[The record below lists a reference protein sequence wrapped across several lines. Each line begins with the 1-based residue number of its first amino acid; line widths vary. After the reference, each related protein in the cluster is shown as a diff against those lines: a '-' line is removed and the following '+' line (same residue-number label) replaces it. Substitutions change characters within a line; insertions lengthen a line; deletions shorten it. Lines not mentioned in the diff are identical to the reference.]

1 MSIIKNIFKVRVVT
15 SSLFPAMLGVDA
27 ITIYPFI
34 FIAVEKPD
42 DILLNHE
49 FLHIKQVE
57 MLGWFSFYLSYLM
70 YYWAGRLSGLDHD
83 EAYMDIPYERVAY
96 EQESNMTLVQ
106 ERVGRGIV

>member
-1 MSIIKNIFKVRVVT
+1 MKIRVIKDSFLPK
-15 SSLFPAMLGVDA
+15 MLGVNA

-34 FIAVEKPD
+34 FTSEGKPD
-42 DILLNHE
+42 DVLLNHE
-49 FLHIKQVE
+49 FLHVKQVE
-57 MLGWFSFYLSYLM
+57 TFGWFSFYLSYLM